1 MENAINSPR
10 DGIIKSI
17 NVKQGESV
25 DKNSLLIEFE

>member
-17 NVKQGESV
+17 NVTQGESV